1 MLQDTYEQDQVH
13 RNYFCLYAPPLQPR
27 LYTEYE
33 LKSEYI
39 QQTTVEKT
47 AKQFESKRQTKH

>member
-1 MLQDTYEQDQVH
+1 MLQDTYEQVQVH
-13 RNYFCLYAPPLQPR
+13 RNYFFLYAPPLQPR
-27 LYTEYE
+27 LE